1 MARRRGARV
10 RTLLVAVALVAAA
23 CGNSGSDDS
32 GSSEAED
39 GDTATDLPEDMGA
52 SERDTNEPVDA
63 PGVSDTEIRF
73 QSISTITSN
82 PLGTDIGN
90 AYNEGIE
97 AYFAWRNSE
106 GGIYGRDLVLDRVD
120 DQLGS
125 NAARAEELVASDGAF
140 GAFVATLLFTG
151 APVLDE
157 GGVPTFGWGIHAE
170 FSGRRNLFGHNAPL
184 CPDCTLPMWP
194 YMAAQA
200 GASKVAVLA
209 YNTSDASKRCGQ
221 GLRASFEQ
229 FGQEAGDVE
238 VAFYDDNLS
247 FGLPGG
253 IGPQVADMKASGVDF
268 VTSCLDMNGMK
279 VLADELDK
287 QGMGDVLMLHP
298 NSYDADFV
306 AANADILEGDLVLTT
321 FAPFETEVDSDL
333 QDQFFEWTERAGVTV
348 HELTMVGWINAD
360 LAFTALLAAGPQFD
374 RAAVVDAARAITNYN
389 ADNLIES
396 IDWSRQLNDR
406 GSDPGSDP
414 RECGA
419 VVKIEGGEF
428 VPYSG
433 EDGKPW
439 LCWESEADE
448 FTEPEVVGDFG

>member
-1 MARRRGARV
+1 MARRGARV
-10 RTLLVAVALVAAA
+10 RTLLVVVALVAAA
-23 CGNSGSDDS
+23 CGNSGSDEPDS
-32 GSSEAED
+32 AGS
-39 GDTATDLPEDMGA
+39 GDDDTPTALPSDMGA
-52 SERDTNEPVDA
+52 SERDTHAPVDA
-63 PGVSDTEIRF
+63 PGVTDTEIRF
-73 QSISTITSN
+73 QSIATITAN
-82 PLGTDIGN
+82 PLGTDIGD
-90 AYNEGIE
+90 AYNDGIE

-106 GGIYGRDLVLDRVD
+106 GGIYGRDLVLDAVD
-120 DQLGS
+120 DQLAN
-125 NAARAEELVASDGAF
+125 NAARAQELVSSNSAF

-151 APVLDE
+151 APVLDD

-170 FSGRRNLFGHNAPL
+170 FSGRRSLFGHNAPI
-184 CPDCTLPMWP
+184 CAQCTLPMWP
-194 YMAAQA
+194 YIAAQV
-200 GASKVAVLA
+200 GATNVAVLA

-229 FGQEAGDVE
+229 YGADAGDQQV
-238 VAFYDDNLS
+238 VFYDDNLS

-253 IGPQVADMKASGVDF
+253 LGPQVSDMKANGVEL

-287 QGMGDVLMLHP
+287 QGMRDVVLLHP

-321 FAPFETEVDSDL
+321 FAPFETPVDSEL
-333 QDQFFEWTERAGVTV
+333 QEQFFEWTERQGVTV

-374 RAAVVDAARAITNYN
+374 RQKVVDAARSITNYN

-396 IDWSRQLNDR
+396 IDWSRQLRDR
-406 GSDPGSDP
+406 GTDPGSDP
-414 RECGA
+414 MECGA
-419 VVKIEGGEF
+419 AVQIQGGEF

-433 EDGKPW
+433 EEGKPW
-439 LCWESEADE
+439 LCFE
-448 FTEPEVVGDFG
+448 TEQEEYAGPEVVGDFG

>member
-10 RTLLVAVALVAAA
+10 RTLMVAVALVAAA
-23 CGNSGSDDS
+23 CGNSGTDESPAADADDTP
-32 GSSEAED
+32 A
-39 GDTATDLPEDMGA
+39 DLPADMGA
-52 SERDTNEPVDA
+52 SERDTHEPVDA

-90 AYNEGIE
+90 AYNDGIA

-106 GGIYGRDLVLDRVD
+106 GGIYGRDLVLDAVD

-125 NAARAEELVASDGAF
+125 NAARAEELVASNDAF

-157 GGVPTFGWGIHAE
+157 AGVPTFGWGIHAE
-170 FSGRRNLFGHNAPL
+170 FSGRRNLFGHNAPI
-184 CPDCTLPMWP
+184 CADCTLPMWP

-200 GASKVAVLA
+200 GATNIAVLA

-221 GLRASFEQ
+221 GLRASFDQ
-229 FGQEAGDVE
+229 YGGDAGGQQV
-238 VAFYDDNLS
+238 VFYDDNLT
-247 FGLPGG
+247 FGLSGG
-253 IGPQVADMKASGVDF
+253 IGPQVADMKAKGVDF
-268 VTSCLDMNGMK
+268 VSSCLDMNGMK

-287 QGMGDVLMLHP
+287 QGMGDVVLLHP
-298 NSYDADFV
+298 NSYDAEFV
-306 AANADILEGDLVLTT
+306 AANAGILEGDYVLTT
-321 FAPFETEVDSDL
+321 FTPFETDVDSDL
-333 QDQFFEWTERAGVTV
+333 QDRFFEWTEREGVAV

-374 RAAVVDAARAITNYN
+374 RAAVVDAARSMTNYN

-396 IDWSRQLNDR
+396 IDWSRQLRDR
-406 GSDPGSDP
+406 GTDPGSDP
-414 RECGA
+414 TECGA
-419 VVKIEGGEF
+419 VVEVERGRF

-433 EDGKPW
+433 EDGEPW
-439 LCWESEADE
+439 LCWPTEEDE
-448 FTEPEVVGDFG
+448 YGEPDVVGDFG

>member
-10 RTLLVAVALVAAA
+10 RTLMVAVALVAAA
-23 CGNSGSDDS
+23 CGNSGTDESPAADADDTP
-32 GSSEAED
+32 A
-39 GDTATDLPEDMGA
+39 DLPADMGA
-52 SERDTNEPVDA
+52 SERDTHEPVDA

-90 AYNEGIE
+90 AYNDGIA

-106 GGIYGRDLVLDRVD
+106 GGIYGRDLVLDAVD

-125 NAARAEELVASDGAF
+125 NAARAEELVASNDAF

-157 GGVPTFGWGIHAE
+157 AGVPTFGWGIHAE
-170 FSGRRNLFGHNAPL
+170 FSGRRNLFGHNAPI
-184 CPDCTLPMWP
+184 CADCTLPMWP

-200 GASKVAVLA
+200 GATNIAVLA

-221 GLRASFEQ
+221 GLRASFDQ
-229 FGQEAGDVE
+229 YGGDAGGQQV
-238 VAFYDDNLS
+238 VFYDDNLT
-247 FGLPGG
+247 FGLSGG
-253 IGPQVADMKASGVDF
+253 IGPQVADMKAKGVDF
-268 VTSCLDMNGMK
+268 VSSCLDMNGMK

-287 QGMGDVLMLHP
+287 QGMGDVVLLHP
-298 NSYDADFV
+298 NSYDAEFV
-306 AANADILEGDLVLTT
+306 AANAGILEGDYVLTT
-321 FAPFETEVDSDL
+321 FTPFETDVDSDL
-333 QDQFFEWTERAGVTV
+333 QDRFFEWTEREGVAV

-374 RAAVVDAARAITNYN
+374 RAAVVDAARSMTNYN

-396 IDWSRQLNDR
+396 IDWSRQLRDR
-406 GSDPGSDP
+406 GTDPGSDP
-414 RECGA
+414 TECGA
-419 VVKIEGGEF
+419 VVEVERGRF

-439 LCWESEADE
+439 LCWSTEEDE
-448 FTEPEVVGDFG
+448 YGEPDVVGDFG